1 MFKIAVSFLYQVPG
15 NKNPPQTWSVRE
27 LSYISKKHFILLPRI
42 LGWIRQAS
50 WLVVSDVLD
59 AKILE
64 YLEQGLAYVRESY
77 CTVVWIALLNQD
89 VAIEAAHLVD
99 GEDTD
104 TTE

>member
-1 MFKIAVSFLYQVPG
+1 MFNRQASIFYLFLLNEKV
-15 NKNPPQTWSVRE
+15 NIF
-27 LSYISKKHFILLPRI
+27 LFSKLLPFIFLLPRI

-50 WLVVSDVLD
+50 WLVVSDILD

-64 YLEQGLAYVRESY
+64 YLEQGLAYMRESY
-77 CTVVWIALLNQD
+77 CTMVWIALLNQD
-89 VAIEAAHLVD
+89 VAIEAAHLID